1 MNDDLKDSFLSI
13 FEASLEAQLRAVRR
27 LRKGDTPAPRPARS
41 KGLSQ
46 VDMAYDVLK
55 KARSSLHVSAL
66 LDRIHSAFGVTVDRE
81 SLVSSLTKRW
91 PAKTVSCAPGRIP
104 SGCARRP
111 DDSPGGLLGNRRR
124 LAGRVSP
131 IAHLPTCG
139 AASTGL
145 AGVFG
150 PPLPLP
156 HHLDL
161 RRPASQLG
169 RGVFSAFRCQ
179 WQPQELFRPIL
190 QRALAYCPG
199 RLVGVAVDDTRLPK
213 TGRCIQQAFLQ
224 RDPLSP
230 PFHVNLM
237 LGLRFLQASLL
248 VPTYRLAPVSTR
260 GLPIRFEEV
269 SRVKKPSRKAKPEAW
284 QEYKEAIKRYNLSQS
299 FVGMMGQL
307 RQELDLA
314 GGEKKILVLA
324 GDGSFCNRTC
334 FRAPRDRTELIC
346 RTRKDA
352 VLCWGAPEGSR
363 RFYGTEKF
371 TPEQV
376 RQDETRP
383 WKETKVFYGGK
394 WRKVRYKEVSVVYW
408 QGGAARCPLRL
419 LVVAPTPYRKRKSSK
434 LYYRQPAFLLTTD
447 LKSSVKQLL
456 QIYFDRW
463 QIEVNHRDEKDTLG
477 VGQAQLW
484 NVKAVPKQPVL
495 AVAAYSALLLASLI
509 AFGAERGAAYEA
521 LPKWRKRAYRPS
533 CLDLVTLLRKEMAEH
548 PELLKEF
555 EVKITEKQLVR
566 AAAA

>member
-1 MNDDLKDSFLSI
+1 MTLLAAFLNIAADWRSV
-13 FEASLEAQLRAVRR
+13 FPQARSWKRAVR
-27 LRKGDTPAPRPARS
+27 
-41 KGLSQ
+41 Q
-46 VDMAYDVLK
+46 
-55 KARSSLHVSAL
+55 AL
-66 LDRIHSAFGVTVDRE
+66 G
-81 SLVSSLTKRW
+81 SLV
-91 PAKTVSCAPGRIP
+91 C
-104 SGCARRP
+104 
-111 DDSPGGLLGNRRR
+111 
-124 LAGRVSP
+124 
-131 IAHLPTCG
+131 
-139 AASTGL
+139 
-145 AGVFG
+145 
-150 PPLPLP
+150 
-156 HHLDL
+156 
-161 RRPASQLG
+161 LG
-169 RGVFSAFRCQ
+169 RRCLSRIIWTNGGQLRSWSAEYFLHSRCE

-190 QRALAYCPG
+190 QRALVYCPG
-199 RLVGVAVDDTRLPK
+199 RLVGVAIDDTRLPK
-213 TGRCIQQAFLQ
+213 TGRCIQQAFYQ

-284 QEYKEAIKRYNLSQS
+284 EEYKEAIKQHNLSQS
-299 FVGMMGQL
+299 FVATAGQL

-324 GDGSFCNRTC
+324 VDGSFCNRTC
-334 FRAPRDRTELIC
+334 FRAPRDRTELIA
-346 RTRKDA
+346 RARKDA
-352 VLCWGAPEGSR
+352 VLCWGAGSGSR

-376 RQDETRP
+376 RQDEALP
-383 WKETKVFYGGK
+383 WQQTKVFYGGK
-394 WRKVRYKEVSVVYW
+394 WRKVRYKEVAVVYW
-408 QGGAARCPLRL
+408 QGGGGRCPLRL

-434 LYYRQPAFLLTTD
+434 LYYRKPAFLLTTD
-447 LKSSVKQLL
+447 LKDSVKQLL

-495 AVAAYSALLLASLI
+495 AVAAYSAMLLASLI

-521 LPKWRKRAYRPS
+521 LPKWRKKAYRPS
-533 CLDLVTLLRKEMAEH
+533 CLDLITLLRKEMSEH
-548 PELLKEF
+548 PELLQEF
-555 EVKITEKQLVR
+555 ELKATEQQLVR